1 LESIVSVIVL
11 FCVVAVGSTGVAGGI
26 QMTTLARLLAR
37 KEQLIE
43 RPRENPGLHE
53 REEIERQ
60 LAEIDEALNLLDEAR
75 PGASSKDG
83 Q

>member
-1 LESIVSVIVL
+1 
-11 FCVVAVGSTGVAGGI
+11 
-26 QMTTLARLLAR
+26 MTTLARLLAR

-43 RPRENPGLHE
+43 RLRENPGLHE

-60 LAEIDEALNLLDEAR
+60 LAEIDEALNSLDEAGSGTSTR
-75 PGASSKDG
+75 DG